1 MGARFARFLA
11 VMLKELKVVL
21 LDKRARTTLILSP
34 VLQLALFGLA
44 TTLEVKNIDL
54 GVVNRDA
61 GIASERV
68 LAALGGSRNLR
79 TIRPYRDLAELNRA
93 IEHREV
99 IAGIVLPPD
108 LSRDVAAGRTGEI
121 GVLLDG
127 RRINAAQIV
136 GGYLGEI
143 VAVTGAQLR
152 PASVVAAPQLVT
164 ANWFNPNLDY
174 RWFTMPAMIA
184 VITAVLMIS
193 VSAQSVARERELGTY
208 DQLMVL
214 PLRPAEILV
223 GKVAPAFLVGLVNA
237 LVYAALI
244 PLLYGVPLHGS
255 VGLLVIAVLAFA
267 LAVTGIGVS
276 ISALAQS
283 QQQAFLGGF
292 MVTAPLIL
300 LSGYATPIDN
310 MPGWLQPVAQ
320 ANPLSHMLAICQGVF
335 LKDLPASLV
344 FAHVWPMLAVAAVT
358 LTMASWLFRLRS
370 E

>member
-1 MGARFARFLA
+1 MGAGLVRIWAL
-11 VMLKELKVVL
+11 VLKEIKVVL

-54 GVVNRDA
+54 GVVNRDN
-61 GIASERV
+61 GIASERL

-79 TIRPYRDLAELNRA
+79 TIRPYRNLAELNRGIA
-93 IEHREV
+93 HREV
-99 IAGIVLPPD
+99 IAGLVLPPD

-121 GVLLDG
+121 GLLLDG

-136 GGYLGEI
+136 NGYLGEI
-143 VAVTGAQLR
+143 AAQTGAQLR
-152 PASVVAAPQLVT
+152 PRSVPAGPQLVT
-164 ANWFNPNLDY
+164 AHWFNPNLDY

-193 VSAQSVARERELGTY
+193 VSAQSVARERELRTY

-214 PLRPAEILV
+214 PLRPWEILV
-223 GKVAPAFLVGLVNA
+223 GKMVPAFLVGLFNA
-237 LVYAALI
+237 LLYAALI

-255 VGLLVIAVLAFA
+255 VPLLLLAILAFA

-276 ISALAQS
+276 ISALAQT

-292 MVTAPLIL
+292 MVTVPLIL
-300 LSGYATPIDN
+300 LSGYASPIDN
-310 MPGWLQPVAQ
+310 MPGWLQPVAN
-320 ANPLSHMLAICQGVF
+320 ANPLSHMLTICEGIF
-335 LKDLPASLV
+335 LKDLPPHLV
-344 FAHVWPMLAVAAVT
+344 FAHVWPMLAVALFT
-358 LTMASWLFRLRS
+358 LSLAAWLFRLRS

>member
-1 MGARFARFLA
+1 MWAGLVRVWAL
-11 VMLKELKVVL
+11 MLKELKVVL

-54 GVVNRDA
+54 GVVNRDN
-61 GIASERV
+61 GIASERL

-79 TIRPYRDLAELNRA
+79 TIRPYASIDELNRGIA
-93 IEHREV
+93 HREV
-99 IAGIVLPPD
+99 IAGLVLPPD
-108 LSRDVAAGRTGEI
+108 LSRDVAAGHTGEI

-136 GGYLGEI
+136 NGYLGEI
-143 VAVTGAQLR
+143 AAQTGAQLR
-152 PASVVAAPQLVT
+152 PRSVPPGPQLV
-164 ANWFNPNLDY
+164 AAHWFNPNLDY

-214 PLRPAEILV
+214 PLRPWEILV
-223 GKVAPAFLVGLVNA
+223 GKMVPAFLVGLFNA
-237 LVYAALI
+237 LLYAALI

-255 VGLLVIAVLAFA
+255 VWLLLLAVFSFA
-267 LAVTGIGVS
+267 LSVTGIGVS
-276 ISALAQS
+276 ISALAQT

-292 MVTAPLIL
+292 MVTVPLIL
-300 LSGYATPIDN
+300 LSGYASPIDN
-310 MPGWLQPVAQ
+310 MPGWLQPVASI
-320 ANPLSHMLAICQGVF
+320 NPLSHMLTICQGIF
-335 LKDLPASLV
+335 LKDLPADLV
-344 FAHVWPMLAVAAVT
+344 FAHVWPMLAVAIFT
-358 LTMASWLFRLRS
+358 LSLAAWLFRLRS